1 MNAEEPLIDPSTAVL
16 APFVAAGILDTAAL
30 QVAGLI
36 GRTTGADPTV
46 VLATA
51 LAVRALSYGHICI
64 EPATVAGSVAVDQA
78 PDITAET
85 IRESLPWPDPRQW
98 TAAIASSPAVWCADR
113 ARSAPTTPLV
123 WDGTRVYLQRYW
135 QLEQRLARS
144 LLDRCGQRGSLA
156 GVGSTPAP
164 AVDAQ
169 AVDAA
174 PEHCILDHILDQLF
188 ESDQASTPNFQR
200 VAAEQGLHRRLT
212 VIAGGPGTGKTRT
225 VARLLA
231 SCHWAAWQ
239 GDHRILVALAAPT
252 GKASARLSDAVRL
265 EATTAPMPEA
275 VAEILRSTEATT
287 VHRLLGIGRRGTPR
301 HHRADPLPH
310 DMVIVDETS
319 MMSLPLMTR
328 LLDALREDA
337 NLVLVGDP
345 FQLASVEAGTV
356 LADLVGP
363 LSTGSAMPARPVP
376 PESAQH
382 THPLAAD
389 IVVLR
394 RVHRFGAETAIAA
407 LADAVRSGDAD
418 RAMGLLQS
426 ADDDQLRWIDAADT
440 DGIDHLRQSLN
451 REATQVVQLAGLG
464 DVGAAL
470 AAATDGKVLCATRF
484 GPLGVHDW
492 SEQIE
497 SFLARHNAG
506 STRLA
511 PHNTPWYIGRPVII
525 TANDYRNRVFNGDV
539 GVVVH
544 TDHGPSVALDG
555 SDEPRLVAQ
564 SQLDAVDTWW
574 AMTIHKSQGS
584 EFRRVVVALPTQ
596 PSPIL
601 TRELLYT
608 AVTRARDQVTVV
620 ASERALRAAVGRP
633 VSRISGLRTALW
645 PPDPSTANSGP
656 LDTGAVS
663 SPAR

>member
-36 GRTTGADPTV
+36 ARTTGADPPV

-64 EPATVAGSVAVDQA
+64 EPATVAESVAVDQT
-78 PDITAET
+78 PDTTAET
-85 IRESLPWPDPRQW
+85 IRQSLPWPDPQPW
-98 TAAIASSPAVWCADR
+98 AAALASSPAVWCADR
-113 ARSAPTTPLV
+113 TRSAPTKPLV
-123 WDGTRVYLQRYW
+123 WDGTLLYLQRYW

-144 LLDRCGQRGSLA
+144 LLDRCGQQGNLA

-164 AVDAQ
+164 AADTR
-169 AVDAA
+169 AVGAA
-174 PEHCILDHILDQLF
+174 PEHRILDQILDQLF
-188 ESDQASTPNFQR
+188 ESGQVSSPDFQR

-231 SCHWAAWQ
+231 GCHWAAWQ
-239 GDHRILVALAAPT
+239 GNHRILVALAAPT
-252 GKASARLSDAVRL
+252 GKASARLSEAVRR
-265 EATTAPMPEA
+265 EASTAPMPEA
-275 VAEILRSTEATT
+275 VAEILRCAEATT
-287 VHRLLGIGRRGTPR
+287 VHHLLGIGRRGTPR
-301 HHRADPLPH
+301 HDRADPLPH

-328 LLDALREDA
+328 LLDALRDDA

-363 LSTGSAMPARPVP
+363 LSTRSAMPDRPGS
-376 PESAQH
+376 PESARQP
-382 THPLAAD
+382 HPLAPD

-394 RVHRFGAETAIAA
+394 RVHRFGADTAIAA
-407 LADAVRSGDAD
+407 VADAIRTGDAD
-418 RAMGLLQS
+418 RTIGLLQS
-426 ADDDQLRWIDAADT
+426 ADDQLRWIDATDP
-440 DGIDHLRQSLN
+440 DGIDHLRRSLDQ
-451 REATQVVQLAGLG
+451 EAAQVVHRAGLG

-506 STRLA
+506 SPRLA
-511 PHNTPWYIGRPVII
+511 PHNTPWYIGRPVIV

-544 TDHGPSVALDG
+544 TDHGPSVALAG

-620 ASERALRAAVGRP
+620 ASERALRTAIARP
-633 VSRISGLRTALW
+633 VARMSGLRTTLW
-645 PPDPSTANSGP
+645 PPDPATANCGP
-656 LDTGAVS
+656 LDTGAGS